1 MNFATVPF
9 LRSPDII
16 ASGPKCGYHHCF
28 VRVLSLFNSLRHCQ
42 CSLSGLSSVSLYWW
56 GFVCKS
62 ATYGMLHLGHLKVS
76 HLYINNFKIIFQ
88 QSDCLHYK
96 SSPLILLLDSL
107 CWIIHRGFVELIS
120 ILSSHLPL
128 CFPSDLFPDLLRSRC
143 YIYALSPPNVC
154 CMLYHSHAVWFGHPY
169 ATGEECN
176 LWSFSVCNYL
186 NFLLI

>member
-143 YIYALSPPNVC
+143 YIYALSPPMCAACSTTPTLFDLVTLMRLVKNAIYEAFQCVIISIS
-154 CMLYHSHAVWFGHPY
+154 Y
-169 ATGEECN
+169 
-176 LWSFSVCNYL
+176 
-186 NFLLI
+186 